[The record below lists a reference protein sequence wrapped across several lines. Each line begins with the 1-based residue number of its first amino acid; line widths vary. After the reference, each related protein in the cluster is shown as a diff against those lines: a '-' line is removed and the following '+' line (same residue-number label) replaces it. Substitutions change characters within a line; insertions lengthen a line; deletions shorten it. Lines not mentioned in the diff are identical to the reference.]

1 MGKAIGKLTDAVG
14 LTDIKGTERSAAQAA
29 EAQRQAALQGA
40 QVSAFRPVGMTTR
53 FGRSMFD
60 ITDVGGVP
68 RVTGAEYQISPE
80 LVALQDALMG
90 LTGGALGTAQQ
101 AQMAAQPLGAAAQ
114 GLFNLGAG
122 FMAESPTEA
131 RQRIFNELQA
141 ARDPARIQEE
151 QRLASTVFG
160 RGRAGLNIGG
170 MGQPELYS
178 LAQAREAQRAADIVA
193 ANQQAQQQLQF
204 GTGLFGTGA
213 QLLGSQF
220 GIPTQ
225 ALGPLQSL
233 LGTVGSIEE
242 LGQQPFR
249 LGLAVGSAAQPG
261 ADIGGRLLTTGGLQ
275 AAETQRAGAQ
285 AASNQLTNAVRGLFS
300 SGLTGLNASGG
311 FGAGGGMGGLQAMFA
326 QTGLGRSGFG
336 TGLAY
341 GNQDYG
347 MYF

>member
-1 MGKAIGKLTDAVG
+1 MGKVIGGITDAIG
-14 LTDIKGTERSAAQAA
+14 LTDIKGTERRAAQAA
-29 EAQRQAALQGA
+29 EAQRQAAQQGA
-40 QVSAFRPVGMTTR
+40 QVSAFRPVGMTSR

-68 RVTGAEYQISPE
+68 RVTGAEYQLSPE
-80 LVALQDALMG
+80 LIALQDALMG
-90 LTGGALGTAQQ
+90 LTGGALGTAQE
-101 AQMAAQPLGAAAQ
+101 AQMAAQPLGAAAR

-151 QRLASTVFG
+151 QRLASSVFG

-170 MGQPELYS
+170 IGQPELYS

-213 QLLGSQF
+213 QLLGQQF

-249 LGLAVGSAAQPG
+249 LGLAVGGASQPG
-261 ADIGGRLLTTGGLQ
+261 ATAGAQLLSSGLSN
-275 AAETQRAGAQ
+275 AALTQQAGAQ
-285 AASNQLTNAVRGLFS
+285 AASNQLTGFMNQA
-300 SGLTGLNASGG
+300 LNAAIGG
-311 FGAGGGMGGLQAMFA
+311 FGGSFRGGGGGMFSGG
-326 QTGLGRSGFG
+326 GGFG
-336 TGLAY
+336 TGARY

-347 MYF
+347 MFL